1 MSGRAPK
8 FSIILAGGKGTRMRS
23 ADRHKVCFLIDGR
36 PAINRAIE
44 VYKAC
49 GIPEHIV
56 VVGAMAGQVI
66 ETVGREHEGV
76 IFAYQ
81 AEQLGTAHAARQG
94 ARVLEALGGE
104 EEVLIVAGDRVV
116 EPQVLEQ
123 LFDLFY
129 SRNCDMAFL
138 VGPKRRR
145 SDPGRV
151 MLYPD
156 GSVLGNVE
164 VRDVWQRQVLRTA
177 RDVAVTGQPLSG
189 QEIERLM
196 RVDFGEAK
204 AEVAFGKLW
213 KAVVGEGRDPTVEE
227 ILGWIPP
234 EMTRFEFVDR
244 QGNLLVMT
252 PEEVDSANLANFSTY
267 LVKTSALQLALA
279 RLNRDNAQCEEYLSD
294 MITILAQARSEGR
307 PRFNV
312 QALRVDNPNY
322 VMAFNDPAELL
333 EIEAYIR
340 LKQQRAMQEIP
351 SGPAFRSI
359 AEWQQAFRGLLQPE
373 PPKKDALW
381 QELLASYSDD
391 VRLIEE
397 RARAY
402 LAVLDRAAQLLGAKE
417 RVLLVRSPG
426 RVNLMGRHVDH
437 QGGNCNLM
445 TVGYETLVA
454 AHPRNDDRVC
464 LYNLDR
470 GRFPDRM
477 FSIGDLVADLPW
489 DNWLSLINSEKVSSM
504 VLEAGGDWSQYA
516 KAAVLRLQKK
526 FSTVQLRGVDMIVQG
541 NIPIAAGL
549 SSSSALVVAT
559 AETMIAVNRLDV
571 FPAQLVD
578 LCGEGEWFVGTRGGS
593 ADHAAIK
600 LGQKGKVVKVTFF
613 GFAVQEIVPFP
624 DDYVLAVCDSG
635 IKAQKTANA
644 RDQFNHRVAC
654 YRMGLRLIRKLFPQ
668 YAPLVHHLRDVN
680 VRTLGVPLSWIY
692 KILLRLPEQATRDQL
707 RAMLP
712 DAEVDSRRGEQVLD
726 ALFATHRPPED
737 GLYPIR
743 GVVLYGLA
751 ECERSRL
758 LADALKA
765 NRIAEIGRLMNVS
778 HDGDRVMRSTAEG
791 RQEPWWAPTSNG
803 YLLDLIDDLESGI
816 PERVVGAQ
824 LEWQPG
830 SYHCSVPEIDFM
842 VDIALGRQGVV
853 GAQLAGAGLGGCMMV
868 LAHRDAIPELLAN
881 LKRQY
886 YDPFEKP
893 PTILMCKPI
902 AGSGVL
908 LLDGH

>member
-1 MSGRAPK
+1 MSRRAPK

-49 GIPEHIV
+49 GIPQHIV

-94 ARVLEALGGE
+94 ARILEALGGE

-123 LFDLFY
+123 LFDIFY

-164 VRDVWQRQVLRTA
+164 VRDVWQRQVLRTVREA
-177 RDVAVTGQPLSG
+177 AVAGQPLSG
-189 QEIERLM
+189 KEIKRLM
-196 RVDFGEAK
+196 RVDFGEAR
-204 AEVAFGKLW
+204 AEIAFGDLW
-213 KAVVGEGRDPTVEE
+213 KAVAREEGDPTVEE
-227 ILGWIPP
+227 ILACIPE
-234 EMTRFEFVDR
+234 EMTRFEFTD
-244 QGNLLVMT
+244 QHGNPLLMT
-252 PEEVDSANLANFSTY
+252 PAEVDGADLANFSTY
-267 LVKTSALQLALA
+267 LVKTSALRIALA

-294 MITILAQARSEGR
+294 MITILAQERSGAA

-333 EIEAYIR
+333 EIEAYIQSR
-340 LKQQRAMQEIP
+340 RQRTTEELP
-351 SGPAFRSI
+351 SGPGFKPI
-359 AEWQQAFRGLLQPE
+359 AEWQEAFRRLLDPD
-373 PPKKDALW
+373 PPKDDALW
-381 QELLASYSDD
+381 QELRGVYGEQ
-391 VRLIEE
+391 VPLIRE
-397 RARAY
+397 RAGAY
-402 LAVLDRAAQLLGAKE
+402 LMALDEAARRLGPEE
-417 RVLLVRSPG
+417 RVLLARSPG
-426 RVNLMGRHVDH
+426 RVNMMGRHVDH

-445 TVGYETLVA
+445 TIGYETLVVA
-454 AHPRNDDRVC
+454 RPRPDDRVC

-470 GRFPDRM
+470 GQFPDRE
-477 FSIGDLVADLPW
+477 FAISDLVADLPW
-489 DNWLSLINSEKVSSM
+489 DNWLSLINSDKASSM
-504 VLEAGGDWSQYA
+504 VLDAGGDWSQYA

-526 FSTVQLRGVDMIVQG
+526 FSTVRLRGVDMIVHG
-541 NIPIAAGL
+541 NIPMAAGL

-600 LGQKGKVVKVTFF
+600 LGQKGKVVQVSFF
-613 GFAVQEIVPFP
+613 EFAVQEVVPFP
-624 DDYVLAVCDSG
+624 DDYVLVVCDSG
-635 IKAQKTANA
+635 IKARKTANA

-654 YRMGLRLIRKLFPQ
+654 YRIGLRLIRKLFPQ
-668 YAPLVHHLRDVN
+668 YAPLIHHLRDVN

-692 KILLRLPEQATRDQL
+692 KILLRLPEQATRDEL
-707 RAMLP
+707 RALLP
-712 DAEVDSRRGEQVLD
+712 DAKVDDKRGEQRLD
-726 ALFATHRPPED
+726 ALFSTHRPPAD

-743 GVVLYGLA
+743 GIVLYGLA
-751 ECERSRL
+751 ECERSRRF
-758 LADALKA
+758 AAALKA
-765 NRIAEIGRLMNVS
+765 NQITEIGRLMNVS
-778 HDGDRVMRSTAEG
+778 HDGDRVMRSAADG
-791 RQEPWWAPTSNG
+791 SWQAYRAPTSNG

-830 SYHCSVPEIDFM
+830 SYHCSVPEIDAM
-842 VDIALGRQGVV
+842 VDIASSSRGVV
-853 GAQLAGAGLGGCMMV
+853 GVQLAGAGLGGCMMV
-868 LAHRDAIPELLAN
+868 LAHKDAADELLAN

-886 YDPFEKP
+886 YEPYGKP
-893 PTILMCKPI
+893 LTILICKPV
-902 AGSGVL
+902 AGSGIL
-908 LLDGH
+908 LWSGA